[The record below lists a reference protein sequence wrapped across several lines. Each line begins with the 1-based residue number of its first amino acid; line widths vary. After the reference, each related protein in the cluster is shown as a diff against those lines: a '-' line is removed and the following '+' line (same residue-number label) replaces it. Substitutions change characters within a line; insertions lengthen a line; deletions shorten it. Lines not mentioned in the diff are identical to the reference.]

1 MGGYC
6 EPNNS
11 KCWDCKNF
19 AGGCSWSK
27 DGEPVEGWT
36 AEFSSKSTKSYR
48 VIDCPLFEP
57 DEDLRDLDGDLDEDG
72 MHRLFIATG
81 KLLMHDLKIALIE
94 YKTFE
99 ATLERKHKRVEKL
112 TSEFYEFFG
121 RLLDDDMIES
131 RFDEIV
137 KETDEDIKMLRKI
150 ARGEKKKDL
159 IKKYGEDKYYRAS
172 VLWSATK
179 SCFKG

>member
-1 MGGYC
+1 MRGYC
-6 EPNNS
+6 KPNDS

-27 DGEPVEGWT
+27 EGKPVEGWT
-36 AEFSSKSTKSYR
+36 AEFSNKSLKSYR
-48 VIDCPLFEP
+48 VVDCPLFEP
-57 DEDLRDLDGDLDEDG
+57 DDDLGDLDEDG
-72 MHRLFIATG
+72 INRLFIATG
-81 KLLMHDLKIALIE
+81 DLLIHDLKIALIE

-99 ATLERKHKRVEKL
+99 AMLERKRKRVEKH

-121 RLLDDDMIES
+121 QLVDDDMIEPC
-131 RFDEIV
+131 FDNIV
-137 KETDEDIKMLRKI
+137 KETDEDIKMLKKI

-172 VLWSATK
+172 VLWMATK